1 MKKIISALILSLLLC
16 SCVTR
21 QACERLFAN
30 AWLESR
36 DGGIGAGADINT
48 TASTNRLTLIRDTTI
63 YVKIPGDTSGAS
75 VLLNDVVRLNATLAS
90 DQSTEVS
97 RLKTQLGI
105 SSIWLAD
112 GRLHHRLEQK
122 DTAVVTT
129 LKGALKTSNT
139 HDKKEQT
146 IIPAR
151 YINHLTGWQWTQVY
165 LGRAFLGILI
175 LLALW
180 KVLSL

>member
-1 MKKIISALILSLLLC
+1 MKNISALILALLLS

-21 QACERLFAN
+21 RACE
-30 AWLESR
+30 
-36 DGGIGAGADINT
+36 
-48 TASTNRLTLIRDTTI
+48 STNTQTVIRDTTI
-63 YVKIPGDTSGAS
+63 YVKIPGDTSGSS

-97 RLKTQLGI
+97 RLKTQLGV
-105 SSIWLAD
+105 SSVWLKD
-112 GRLHHRLEQK
+112 GSLHHRLEQK

-129 LKGALKTSNT
+129 LKGALKTSTT
-139 HDKKEQT
+139 HDRREQT
-146 IIPAR
+146 IVQAR

-165 LGRAFLGILI
+165 LGRAFLGLLI